1 MTHSFN
7 HLTPAFTENNIPI
20 VFAVDRNYVFYL
32 AVTIRS
38 ILANT
43 SAANNYDI
51 IILEEE
57 LSKEDKQLLI
67 SILQGKQQISLRFLN
82 MRSSLDEFQNS
93 FYLCSYFTKV
103 IYYRLFISEVLPNFD
118 KILYLDSDL
127 IVEKDIAELFRIDL
141 KDCYLAAGH
150 EWFCLKPSF
159 YWYLKGSL
167 GIQNPTDYFISG
179 QLLMNLKKI
188 REDSLIQLF
197 AEKIKSNQKFIA
209 PDQDILNLV
218 CGENISY
225 LPAEWNVCWHWNF
238 CFRPHFPR
246 EHRNVEKEYKEV
258 QKNPALIHYASDKKP
273 WNSPQLKLAERWWF
287 YAEQLPFI
295 DKIRIKAL
303 EDRFLFWQTKYDM
316 VRYILPAG
324 LETFLRTPFD
334 FFRYTLFGFL
344 RTLFHRVSGK

>member
-38 ILANT
+38 ILANA

-167 GIQNPTDYFISG
+167 GIQNPTS
-179 QLLMNLKKI
+179 
-188 REDSLIQLF
+188 
-197 AEKIKSNQKFIA
+197 
-209 PDQDILNLV
+209 
-218 CGENISY
+218 
-225 LPAEWNVCWHWNF
+225 
-238 CFRPHFPR
+238 
-246 EHRNVEKEYKEV
+246 
-258 QKNPALIHYASDKKP
+258 
-273 WNSPQLKLAERWWF
+273 
-287 YAEQLPFI
+287 
-295 DKIRIKAL
+295 
-303 EDRFLFWQTKYDM
+303 
-316 VRYILPAG
+316 
-324 LETFLRTPFD
+324 
-334 FFRYTLFGFL
+334 
-344 RTLFHRVSGK
+344 